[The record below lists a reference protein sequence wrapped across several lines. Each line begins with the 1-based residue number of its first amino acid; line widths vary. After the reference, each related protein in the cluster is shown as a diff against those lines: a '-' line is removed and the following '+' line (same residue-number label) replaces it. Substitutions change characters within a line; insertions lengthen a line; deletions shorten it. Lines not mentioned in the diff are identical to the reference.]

1 MSLNPLFDGS
11 DDARYNGIARLMFPE
26 PENRPPGLGK
36 QSIRLVAMPNVR
48 RYL

>member
-1 MSLNPLFDGS
+1 MSFDPLLDGF

-26 PENRPPGLGK
+26 PENHPPGLGK
-36 QSIRLVAMPNVR
+36 QSIRLVATPNVR